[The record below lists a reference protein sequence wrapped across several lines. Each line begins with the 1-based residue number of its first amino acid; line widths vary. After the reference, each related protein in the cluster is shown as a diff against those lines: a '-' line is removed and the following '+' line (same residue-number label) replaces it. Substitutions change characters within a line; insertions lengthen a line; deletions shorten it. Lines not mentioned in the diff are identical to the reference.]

1 MTEWIAM
8 IVLGLL
14 LILMGVLNLRGDLSS
29 IHWYNRRKVAAEHR
43 SAYGRC
49 MGAGSA
55 AIGGGLLL
63 TGLLQLAR
71 PMEARYFGRRTAI
84 KRNLLFLAAALV
96 TSLLV
101 GGVMAW

>member
-14 LILMGVLNLRGDLSS
+14 LILMGILNLRGDLSS

-71 PMEARYFGRRTAI
+71 PMEAWYWIALLGVILGLGLMLYGQFRYNRGIF
-84 KRNLLFLAAALV
+84 
-96 TSLLV
+96 
-101 GGVMAW
+101 

>member
-14 LILMGVLNLRGDLSS
+14 LILMGILNLRGDLSS

-71 PMEARYFGRRTAI
+71 PMEARYLIA
-84 KRNLLFLAAALV
+84 LL
-96 TSLLV
+96 
-101 GGVMAW
+101 GVILGLGLMLYGQFRYNRGIF